1 MTSARSSARFNPNE
15 CGRDRWDHLRAF
27 ECTQHLARRGQ
38 GLPTGSIDGVSTT
51 SVGPVPGRD
60 VPLRIALTS
69 YRSKPHSGGQGIYV
83 RQLARALTDLG
94 HDVEV
99 FSGQPYPDLSG
110 LEALEDGSLRLTE
123 VPSLDLY
130 NDADPFRTPGLR
142 EFRNLTDV
150 LEYATMCTAGFPE
163 PRTFARR
170 VTPRLIERRHEF
182 DVVHD
187 NQTLAPALLAVQDAG
202 LPLVTTLHHP
212 ISVDRRVAL
221 EDATG
226 WKKLSQ
232 RRWYGFVRM
241 QARTAR
247 RLPTGSV
254 ITVSENSRSDAIAD
268 FGMREDQFNIVPVG
282 VDTDVFAP
290 RGPRIPGRIVCLA
303 SADTP
308 LKGVPVLLRALA
320 ALPEESPAHLVV
332 VSKLTKGGATERMVR
347 DLGVGNRVRF
357 VHGLTQE
364 ELAEL
369 IASAEIGCVPSL
381 YEGFSFPAIEAMAS
395 GCALVASDA
404 GALPEVVGRD
414 GSAGLLAR
422 AGDPGALTV
431 ALEKLLGD
439 ADLRA
444 RLGAAGRERVSR
456 RFSWRAVGEQTVEVY
471 RAAGAR
477 NLSERATLVKP

>member
-1 MTSARSSARFNPNE
+1 MSTPAARPTPGS
-15 CGRDRWDHLRAF
+15 DR
-27 ECTQHLARRGQ
+27 
-38 GLPTGSIDGVSTT
+38 
-51 SVGPVPGRD
+51 
-60 VPLRIALTS
+60 PLRIALTS

-83 RQLARALTDLG
+83 RQLAHALTDLG
-94 HDVEV
+94 HDVEI
-99 FSGQPYPDLSG
+99 FSGPPYPDLSG
-110 LEALEDGSLRLTE
+110 LAAVEQGSLRLTE

-130 NDADPFRTPGLR
+130 NDADPFRTPSLG
-142 EFRNLTDV
+142 EFRDLTDV

-170 VTPRLIERRHEF
+170 VAPLLIERRHDF

-187 NQTLAPALLAVQDAG
+187 NQTLAPALLAVQEAG

-221 EDATG
+221 EEATG
-226 WKKLSQ
+226 WKKVSQ

-254 ITVSENSRSDAIAD
+254 ITVSENSRDDAIAD
-268 FGMREDQFNIVPVG
+268 FGMRAEQFSVVPVG
-282 VDTDVFAP
+282 VDTEVFAP

-303 SADTP
+303 SADIP
-308 LKGVPVLLRALA
+308 LKGIPVLLRAIA

-332 VSKLTKGGATERMVR
+332 VSKLTPGGATERLVR
-347 DLGVGNRVRF
+347 DLGLGSRVRF
-357 VHGLTQE
+357 VHGLSLE
-364 ELAEL
+364 ELAGL
-369 IASAEIGCVPSL
+369 MASAEIACVPSL

-414 GSAGLLAR
+414 GSAGLLVR
-422 AGDPGALTV
+422 AGDHGALTV
-431 ALEKLLGD
+431 ALEKLLAD
-439 ADLRA
+439 ATLRSS
-444 RLGAAGRERVSR
+444 LGAAGRSR
-456 RFSWRAVGEQTVEVY
+456 GSEHFSWRAVAERTVEVY
-471 RAAGAR
+471 RGAISQR
-477 NLSERATLVKP
+477 DEVY

>member
-1 MTSARSSARFNPNE
+1 MSTSDTR
-15 CGRDRWDHLRAF
+15 L
-27 ECTQHLARRGQ
+27 RRGTD
-38 GLPTGSIDGVSTT
+38 L
-51 SVGPVPGRD
+51 
-60 VPLRIALTS
+60 PLRIALTS

-83 RQLARALTDLG
+83 RQLAHALTDLG

-110 LEALEDGSLRLTE
+110 LSAVDDGSLRLTK

-130 NDADPFRTPGLR
+130 NDANPFRRPALR
-142 EFRNLTDV
+142 EFRDLTDV

-163 PRTFARR
+163 MRTFARR
-170 VTPRLIERRHEF
+170 VTPLLIERRADF
-182 DVVHD
+182 DIVHD
-187 NQTLAPALLAVQDAG
+187 NQTLAPALLAVQGAG

-221 EDATG
+221 DDATG
-226 WKKLSQ
+226 WRSVTQ

-247 RLPTGSV
+247 RLPDGSV
-254 ITVSENSRSDAIAD
+254 ITVSESSRGDAIAD
-268 FGMREDQFNIVPVG
+268 FGMRPEQFAVVPVG
-282 VDTDVFAP
+282 VDTEVFAP
-290 RGPRIPGRIVCLA
+290 RGPRIPGRIVTLA
-303 SADTP
+303 SADVP
-308 LKGVPVLLRALA
+308 MKGVSILLRALA

-332 VSKLTKGGATERMVR
+332 VSKLTPGGATERLVR
-347 DLGVGNRVRF
+347 DLGVGHRVRF
-357 VHGLTQE
+357 VHGLTQA

-414 GSAGLLAR
+414 GTAGLLVR

-431 ALEKLLGD
+431 ALEKLLCD

-444 RLGAAGRERVSR
+444 RLGAAGRSRVSR
-456 RFSWRAVGEQTVEVY
+456 QFSWRAVGEKTVEVY
-471 RAAGAR
+471 RAALASQGSADRALDKVGAADR
-477 NLSERATLVKP
+477 RIP

>member
-1 MTSARSSARFNPNE
+1 MSMLATDPRGE
-15 CGRDRWDHLRAF
+15 TDR
-27 ECTQHLARRGQ
+27 
-38 GLPTGSIDGVSTT
+38 
-51 SVGPVPGRD
+51 
-60 VPLRIALTS
+60 PLRIALTS

-83 RQLARALTDLG
+83 RQLAHALTDLG
-94 HDVEV
+94 HEVEV

-110 LEALEDGSLRLTE
+110 LAALAEGSLRLTK

-130 NDADPFRTPGLR
+130 NDADPFRRPALR
-142 EFRNLTDV
+142 EFRDRTDV

-170 VTPRLIERRHEF
+170 VAPMLIERREDF

-187 NQTLAPALLAVQDAG
+187 NQTLAPALLDVQAAG

-226 WKKLSQ
+226 WARLSQ

-247 RLPTGSV
+247 QLPTGSV
-254 ITVSENSRSDAIAD
+254 ITVSENSRDDAIAD
-268 FGMREDQFNIVPVG
+268 FGMRAEQFAVVPVG
-282 VDTDVFAP
+282 VDTEVFAP

-303 SADTP
+303 SADIP
-308 LKGVPVLLRALA
+308 MKGMPVLLRALA
-320 ALPEESPAHLVV
+320 ALSEESPAHLIV
-332 VSKLTKGGATERMVR
+332 VSKLKRGGATERLVR
-347 DLGVGNRVRF
+347 DLGLGQRVKF
-357 VHGLTQE
+357 AHGLTQD

-369 IASAEIGCVPSL
+369 MASAEIGCVPSL

-414 GSAGLLAR
+414 GTAGLLVR

-431 ALEKLLGD
+431 ALEKVLDD

-444 RLGAAGRERVSR
+444 RLGAAGRSRVSKH
-456 RFSWRAVGEQTVEVY
+456 FSWRAVGERTVEVY
-471 RAAGAR
+471 RAAIAA
-477 NLSERATLVKP
+477 RATGDPGVSTARVPVQRIP

>member
-1 MTSARSSARFNPNE
+1 MSPARRAAAPRPDAADVSSADVSSA
-15 CGRDRWDHLRAF
+15 DR
-27 ECTQHLARRGQ
+27 
-38 GLPTGSIDGVSTT
+38 
-51 SVGPVPGRD
+51 
-60 VPLRIALTS
+60 PLRIALTS

-83 RQLARALTDLG
+83 RQLAHALTDLG

-110 LEALEDGSLRLTE
+110 LSALDDGSLRLTK

-130 NDADPFRTPGLR
+130 NDADPFRRPALR
-142 EFRNLTDV
+142 EFRDRTDV

-170 VTPRLIERRHEF
+170 VTPLLIDRRHDF

-187 NQTLAPALLAVQDAG
+187 NQTLAPALLRVQDAG

-221 EDATG
+221 REARG
-226 WKKLSQ
+226 WSRITQ
-232 RRWYGFVRM
+232 RRWYGFVAM
-241 QARTAR
+241 QAKVAR
-247 RLPTGSV
+247 RLADNSV
-254 ITVSENSRSDAIAD
+254 ITVSENSRDDAIAD
-268 FGMREDQFNIVPVG
+268 FGMRPEQFSVIPVG
-282 VDTDVFAP
+282 VDTEVFAP
-290 RGPRIPGRIVCLA
+290 RGPRVPGRIVCLS

-308 LKGVPVLLRALA
+308 MKGVPVLLRAMA

-332 VSKLTKGGATERMVR
+332 VSRLTKGGATERLVR
-347 DLGVGNRVRF
+347 DLGLGSRVRF

-364 ELAEL
+364 ELASL

-395 GCALVASDA
+395 GCAVVASDA

-414 GSAGLLAR
+414 GSAGLLVPA
-422 AGDPGALTV
+422 ADPGALAV
-431 ALEKLLGD
+431 ALDKLLTD
-439 ADLRA
+439 HDLRA
-444 RLGAAGRERVSR
+444 RLGTAGRVRVAE
-456 RFSWRAVGEQTVEVY
+456 RFSWRAIAEQTCAVY
-471 RAAGAR
+471 RSAIIR
-477 NLSERATLVKP
+477 PSSATPRDGK

>member
-1 MTSARSSARFNPNE
+1 VSV
-15 CGRDRWDHLRAF
+15 RA
-27 ECTQHLARRGQ
+27 G
-38 GLPTGSIDGVSTT
+38 
-51 SVGPVPGRD
+51 GPRPGID

-83 RQLARALTDLG
+83 RQLAHALTDLG

-110 LEALEDGSLRLTE
+110 LTALETGSLRLTK

-130 NDADPFRTPGLR
+130 DDADPFRRPAR
-142 EFRNLTDV
+142 SEFRDRTDL

-170 VTPRLIERRHEF
+170 VTPLLIDRRHDF

-187 NQTLAPALLAVQDAG
+187 NQTLAPALLRVQDAG

-221 EDATG
+221 AEARG
-226 WKKLSQ
+226 LHRLSQ
-232 RRWYGFVRM
+232 RRWFGFVRM
-241 QARTAR
+241 QSRVGR
-247 RLPTGSV
+247 SLPDRSV
-254 ITVSENSRSDAIAD
+254 ITVSESSRDDAVAD
-268 FGMREDQFNIVPVG
+268 FGMRPEQFTVVPVG
-282 VDTDVFAP
+282 VDTEVFAP
-290 RGPRIPGRIVCLA
+290 RGPRIPGRIVCLS
-303 SADTP
+303 SADIP
-308 LKGVPVLLRALA
+308 LKGVPVLLRAMA

-332 VSKLTKGGATERMVR
+332 VSKLKRGGATERLVR
-347 DLGVGNRVRF
+347 DLDLGDRVRF
-357 VHGLTQE
+357 VHGLTLE

-395 GCALVASDA
+395 GCAVVASDA

-414 GSAGLLAR
+414 GRAGLLVP
-422 AGDPGALTV
+422 AGDSGALMV
-431 ALEKLLGD
+431 ALEKLL
-439 ADLRA
+439 ADPGLRTRMGEAGRA
-444 RLGAAGRERVSR
+444 RVAE
-456 RFSWRAVGEQTVEVY
+456 RFSWTAIGAQTVEVY
-471 RAAGAR
+471 RRRIEAVSTR
-477 NLSERATLVKP
+477 

>member
-1 MTSARSSARFNPNE
+1 VSV
-15 CGRDRWDHLRAF
+15 RA
-27 ECTQHLARRGQ
+27 G
-38 GLPTGSIDGVSTT
+38 
-51 SVGPVPGRD
+51 GPRPGID

-83 RQLARALTDLG
+83 RQLAHALTDLG

-110 LEALEDGSLRLTE
+110 LTALETGSLRLTK

-130 NDADPFRTPGLR
+130 DDADPFRRPALS
-142 EFRNLTDV
+142 EFRDRTDL

-170 VTPRLIERRHEF
+170 VTPLLIDRRHDF

-187 NQTLAPALLAVQDAG
+187 NQTLAPALLRVQDAG

-221 EDATG
+221 AEARG
-226 WKKLSQ
+226 LHRLSQ
-232 RRWYGFVRM
+232 RRWFGFVRM
-241 QARTAR
+241 QSRVGR
-247 RLPTGSV
+247 SLPDRSV
-254 ITVSENSRSDAIAD
+254 ITVSESSRDDAVAD
-268 FGMREDQFNIVPVG
+268 FGMRPEQFTVVPVG
-282 VDTDVFAP
+282 VDTEVFAP
-290 RGPRIPGRIVCLA
+290 RGPRIPGRIVCLS
-303 SADTP
+303 SADIP
-308 LKGVPVLLRALA
+308 LKGVPVLLRAMA

-332 VSKLTKGGATERMVR
+332 VSKLKRGGATERLVR
-347 DLGVGNRVRF
+347 DLDLGDRVRF
-357 VHGLTQE
+357 VHGLTLE

-395 GCALVASDA
+395 GCAVVASDA

-414 GSAGLLAR
+414 GRAGLLVP
-422 AGDPGALTV
+422 AGDSGALMV
-431 ALEKLLGD
+431 ALEKLL
-439 ADLRA
+439 ADPGLRTRMGEAGRA
-444 RLGAAGRERVSR
+444 RVAE
-456 RFSWRAVGEQTVEVY
+456 RFSWTAIGAQTVEVY
-471 RAAGAR
+471 RRRIEAVSTR
-477 NLSERATLVKP
+477 